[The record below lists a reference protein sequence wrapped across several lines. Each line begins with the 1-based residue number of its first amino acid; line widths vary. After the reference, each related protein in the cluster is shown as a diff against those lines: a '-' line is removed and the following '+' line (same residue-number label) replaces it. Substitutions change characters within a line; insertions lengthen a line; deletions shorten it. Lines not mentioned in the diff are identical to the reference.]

1 MLVHLR
7 SHDLSKTTVTGN
19 DIKAIESSGTNKE
32 PSHVCPLHLS
42 IYHPQNNGSSLS
54 SLFATGDWFDW
65 RQRWNSFR
73 GQRGLIDRLAPS
85 PTAPNCWSSLVS
97 SFQQWLLQWRLF
109 LAENLF
115 FSKECPARGKRV
127 MAARAP
133 PSSIQ
138 GLMPDI
144 LFTGPESEMEI
155 DWFPPLCSLQRLG
168 LGNTA
173 EFTTFKQLFISW

>member
-1 MLVHLR
+1 M
-7 SHDLSKTTVTGN
+7 
-19 DIKAIESSGTNKE
+19 
-32 PSHVCPLHLS
+32 CPLHLS

-73 GQRGLIDRLAPS
+73 GQRGLIDRSTLAWHHLQQLQTVDP
-85 PTAPNCWSSLVS
+85 LVV
-97 SFQQWLLQWRLF
+97 SFQQWLLQCDSFWPKTCF
-109 LAENLF
+109 S
-115 FSKECPARGKRV
+115 SKECPARGKRV

-144 LFTGPESEMEI
+144 LFTSPESEMEI

-173 EFTTFKQLFISW
+173 DLATFKQLFVSW